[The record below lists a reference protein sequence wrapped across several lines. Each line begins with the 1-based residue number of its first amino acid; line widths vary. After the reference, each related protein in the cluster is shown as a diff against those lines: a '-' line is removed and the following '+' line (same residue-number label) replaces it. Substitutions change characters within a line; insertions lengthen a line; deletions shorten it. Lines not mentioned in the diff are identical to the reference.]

1 MPHFVGADG
10 MTRTKWMRLMVRD
23 PADILRWAGRQRARH
38 LSEFRHRVIGGR
50 EIVSFRLVPG
60 YHIQIGTREIV
71 VVAHVRPT
79 ARQFVVSR
87 VRRMAA
93 RGADLLRSAYAGA
106 VSAAMWSRPVRPA
119 PISSAMTAAAI
130 HISPD
135 SMKAS
140 R

>member
-1 MPHFVGADG
+1 

-38 LSEFRHRVIGGR
+38 LTDFRHRMIGMR
-50 EIVSFRLVPG
+50 EIVSFRLVPD
-60 YHIQIGTREIV
+60 YQIRIGTHDIM

-79 ARQFVVSR
+79 IRQLVVM
-87 VRRMAA
+87 RMKQAA
-93 RGADLLRSAYAGA
+93 TRGVSLMRSAYAGA
-106 VSAAMWSRPVRPA
+106 ASAAMWSRPVRPM
-119 PISSAMTAAAI
+119 PISSAMTAAAM